1 MTPMYFFLI
10 ISVLCNLYNGVAL
23 NEVFGRG
30 KYQSIS
36 VDMTSMGKYD
46 SLMNSATYIN
56 RDGIDHRYPYIENTT
71 EFIPIFAESL
81 KKKRLLEQLRN
92 DNDSMIN
99 KQLVL
104 DEYNKNYTDYEYGYN
119 VVVGGLFMDW
129 EAIIE

>member
-36 VDMTSMGKYD
+36 VYMTSRGKYD

-81 KKKRLLEQLRN
+81 KKKQLLEQLRN

-99 KQLVL
+99 KQFIL